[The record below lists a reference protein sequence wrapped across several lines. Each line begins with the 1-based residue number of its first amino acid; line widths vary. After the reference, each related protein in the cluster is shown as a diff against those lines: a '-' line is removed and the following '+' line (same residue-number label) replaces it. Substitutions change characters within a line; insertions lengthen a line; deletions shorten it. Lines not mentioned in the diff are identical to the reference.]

1 MGDGKSTLFSNKT
14 TRNIATKNIA
24 ILIKNIKKFLD
35 AVVLVFL
42 VNSIY
47 SLIISN

>member
-1 MGDGKSTLFSNKT
+1 MGDGRSILFSNKT
-14 TRNIATKNIA
+14 TINIAAKNIA